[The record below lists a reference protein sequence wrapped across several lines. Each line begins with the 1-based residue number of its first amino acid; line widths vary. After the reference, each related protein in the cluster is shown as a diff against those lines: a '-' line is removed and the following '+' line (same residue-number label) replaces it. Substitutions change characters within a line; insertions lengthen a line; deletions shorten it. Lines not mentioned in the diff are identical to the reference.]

1 MPNDSSFIA
10 LTPDKAQEIKD
21 LCPANC
27 SEPWYQVIQ
36 RGQIPSVFP
45 QSFREKLDHAV
56 VMGSGDGSGKV
67 YLVVNA
73 QRVDLKAA
81 AIDQEPFGLIFDNG
95 VSSESGVFIHHG
107 NWDGRT
113 ETGVPPEFWNHVSKS
128 GIGNYYPPPSLQP
141 NSSGSLHDLNTM
153 SNLNAFNQTL
163 KIVLNQL

>member
-21 LCPANC
+21 LGPANC

-107 NWDGRT
+107 NWD
-113 ETGVPPEFWNHVSKS
+113 
-128 GIGNYYPPPSLQP
+128 
-141 NSSGSLHDLNTM
+141 
-153 SNLNAFNQTL
+153 
-163 KIVLNQL
+163 